1 LPALIVF
8 GTPRSRGGESGPSGD
23 AVRVVE
29 DAAAVVKKL
38 TATKTGFASLQLDN
52 EAQTAVWVNRELVRM
67 VRQVQP
73 KENGAE

>member
-1 LPALIVF
+1 
-8 GTPRSRGGESGPSGD
+8 
-23 AVRVVE
+23 
-29 DAAAVVKKL
+29 VKKL

-67 VRQVQP
+67 VREVQP